1 MALLLAGPP
10 RIHENRGG
18 SLPSRSD
25 FPWCHDFESAGSFRQ
40 QPYFHTRSV
49 LDGLIAKD
57 KFCMIRHARLLLRR
71 SPRRL
76 KPTPPSK
83 TNGPSNVPAYPPAEI
98 TQHGGVDEA
107 PVADLPH
114 DGTMSGCPPTLEPGL
129 PEYLA
134 VESTNRSTVRPEH
147 ER

>member
-1 MALLLAGPP
+1 MERVCLYSP
-10 RIHENRGG
+10 
-18 SLPSRSD
+18 SL
-25 FPWCHDFESAGSFRQ
+25 RQ
-40 QPYFHTRSV
+40 GEI

-76 KPTPPSK
+76 RPAPRSK
-83 TNGPSNVPAYPPAEI
+83 TNGPTNGLAYPPAGI

-107 PVADLPH
+107 PLADPPH
-114 DGTMSGCPPTLEPGL
+114 DATMSGCPPTLGPGL
-129 PEYLA
+129 PAYLA
-134 VESTNRSTVRPEH
+134 LESTNRSTVRPEH